1 MPGLDYITQREVV
14 TLLVPLLGSEE
25 ERRALLSLALGLHCP
40 VLAQLDFKG
49 ATEIFILRLIEKL
62 EAFGEIEPGKPA
74 LWALL
79 ETVQER
85 VGVDRQMR
93 IDALQP
99 LLNPPSSPRSPVP
112 GSAPP
117 AVPPPSGVQSPSGV
131 MPPSPTLTGIAPS
144 TAPLPLRIFL
154 ASPGDV
160 ADERAL
166 ALKVLEQ
173 LPYDPL
179 LRGKIVVETVAWD
192 KPGAGTPLLATLTP
206 QEAIKQGL
214 PKPSECDIVIVIFWS
229 RMGTPLPA
237 DWRQA
242 GRQPLFIRDGVG
254 ILGCAANGYAVWQ
267 A

>member
-14 TLLVPLLGSEE
+14 NLLVPLLGSEE

-93 IDALQP
+93 IDALRP

-117 AVPPPSGVQSPSGV
+117 AVPPPSGVN
-131 MPPSPTLTGIAPS
+131 
-144 TAPLPLRIFL
+144 R
-154 ASPGDV
+154 
-160 ADERAL
+160 R
-166 ALKVLEQ
+166 
-173 LPYDPL
+173 
-179 LRGKIVVETVAWD
+179 
-192 KPGAGTPLLATLTP
+192 
-206 QEAIKQGL
+206 
-214 PKPSECDIVIVIFWS
+214 
-229 RMGTPLPA
+229 PA
-237 DWRQA
+237 
-242 GRQPLFIRDGVG
+242 
-254 ILGCAANGYAVWQ
+254 
-267 A
+267 